1 MPTLKI
7 YHRQPGGLTVKTCY
21 SHHYIDT
28 YFSCKTPQ
36 EGEGEWERKRET
48 ETERQT
54 HRDRE
59 QNTFSWFK
67 NIHQQDD
74 TKPGSEYETRL
85 NLCVL
90 LAVLH
95 CKSR

>member
-1 MPTLKI
+1 MNMLQSSLHRHFFHVRTLKREKVSGRERE
-7 YHRQPGGLTVKTCY
+7 RQRQRNRHT
-21 SHHYIDT
+21 
-28 YFSCKTPQ
+28 
-36 EGEGEWERKRET
+36 ET
-48 ETERQT
+48 ETN
-54 HRDRE
+54 RDRE

-74 TKPGSEYETRL
+74 IKPGSESEPRL
-85 NLCVL
+85 NLYVL